1 MSSTVTL
8 RILPESEEVAK
19 FYNPSGQAG
28 AIKGDSG
35 LDLYTWKVTKVGE
48 RQFKIDFG
56 VRCEM
61 KVTQNELV
69 DAVEDIKSFIRRMF
83 DKESQYYRE
92 IYKYKAITTYEHLSY
107 MLVPRSSIVKTP
119 YRMSNSIGIIDSGY
133 RGNIMAFVDV
143 LGDGPVVEPKV
154 GERLF
159 QIVRPTLE
167 RFDYEIVNELSQ
179 TERGTGGFGS
189 TGV

>member
-1 MSSTVTL
+1 MSRVVL
-8 RILPESEEVAK
+8 RILSENEEVAK

-28 AIKGDSG
+28 AIRGDSG
-35 LDLYTWKVTKVGE
+35 LDLHTWRVTKVGE

-61 KVTQNELV
+61 RDGE
-69 DAVEDIKSFIRRMF
+69 
-83 DKESQYYRE
+83 QY
-92 IYKYKAITTYEHLSY
+92 LSY

-143 LGDGPVVEPKV
+143 LGDGPVVEPRV

-159 QIVRPTLE
+159 QIIRPTLDK
-167 RFDYEIVNELSQ
+167 FDYEIVSELSQ

>member
-8 RILPESEEVAK
+8 RILPETEEVAK

-61 KVTQNELV
+61 KVQQNELI
-69 DAVEDIKSFIRRMF
+69 DAVEDIKNFIRRMF
-83 DKESQYYRE
+83 DKESQYYKE
-92 IYKYKAITTYEHLSY
+92 IYKYKSIPTCEHLSY

-159 QIVRPTLE
+159 QIIRPNLDK
-167 RFDYEIVNELSQ
+167 FDYEIVSELSQ
-179 TERGTGGFGS
+179 TERGAGGFGS

>member
-8 RILPESEEVAK
+8 RILPETEEVAK

-35 LDLYTWKVTKVGE
+35 LDLYIWKVTKVGE
-48 RQFKIDFG
+48 RQLKIDFG

-69 DAVEDIKSFIRRMF
+69 DAVEDIKNFIRRMF

-92 IYKYKAITTYEHLSY
+92 IYKYKAIATSEHLSY

-143 LGDGPVVEPKV
+143 LGDGPIVEPKV

-167 RFDYEIVNELSQ
+167 KFDYEIVNELSQ

>member
-1 MSSTVTL
+1 MNTL
-8 RILPESEEVAK
+8 RILPETEEVAN
-19 FYNPSGQAG
+19 FYNTSGQAG

-35 LDLYTWKVTKVGE
+35 LDLYTWKVTRVGE

-61 KVTQNELV
+61 KVQQNRLI
-69 DAVEDIKSFIRRMF
+69 DAVEEIKSFLRQGF
-83 DKESQYYRE
+83 YDECQPYGE
-92 IYKYKAITTYEHLSY
+92 ISKYTSMPTCENLSY

-143 LGDGPVVEPKV
+143 IGEDPVDEPKV

-159 QIVRPTLE
+159 QIVLPTLE
-167 RFDYEIVNELSQ
+167 KFNYEIVSELSQ
-179 TERGTGGFGS
+179 TERGEGGFGS